1 MATHDI
7 TVGTASYSWDGSAM
21 STILHQRLTATV
33 ADPFVNG
40 DTYQLWHI
48 PAGCICRYG
57 WYVVRTT
64 DAGTGTI
71 TINAVSTAATVPMV
85 TTGATTGAAGT
96 AILPANTLVGK
107 WFEVAGTIN
116 VVIGT
121 ADLTTSVVD
130 IFVEITNCTVRADA
144 ALDHIHASST
154 PTA

>member
-1 MATHDI
+1 MSTHDI
-7 TVGTASYSWDGSAM
+7 TVGTASRSWDGSAM
-21 STILHQRLTATV
+21 ITTLHQRLTSTV
-33 ADPFVNG
+33 ADPFVTG

-48 PAGCICRYG
+48 PAGCICFYG

-71 TINAVSTAATVPMV
+71 TLNAVSTAGTVPML
-85 TTGATTGAAGT
+85 TTQAVSGAAGT

-107 WFEVAGTIN
+107 WFEVAGTID

-121 ADLTTSVVD
+121 ANLTTSVVD
-130 IFVEITNCTVRADA
+130 VFVMIIDSTVRADA